1 MNLLDEL
8 TQVEA
13 FKASDGAVFDVSID
27 VDGRYFIQ
35 ARFPYI
41 TGSKAYR
48 NNFIPYVQNDIM
60 DKSTAIGIAS
70 FACDCYE
77 RLLRHSEA

>member
-1 MNLLDEL
+1 MLDEL
-8 TQVEA
+8 TQVEEL
-13 FKASDGAVFDVSID
+13 KASDGAVFDVS
-27 VDGRYFIQ
+27 VDIEGRYFIH
-35 ARFPYI
+35 AKFPYL

-48 NNFIPYVQNDIM
+48 NNFIPYVRNDIM